1 MLFCSITI
9 DNVSKM
15 SALSEASS
23 TSCNEDN
30 EDVDLNQDAI
40 EEHDNSIQHRK
51 EDNEDVDV
59 DQEDTEDSEDVIP
72 AKMRLGVAV
81 KSLRRMSNE
90 IKKEFCAEKKRD
102 FQNIPRQDTTIDF
115 RKGIDLVKIN
125 NIFHTGGYFFF
136 TLYQPCP
143 QCSL

>member
-1 MLFCSITI
+1 MVLCSITI

-40 EEHDNSIQHRK
+40 EEHDNGRK
-51 EDNEDVDV
+51 EDNEEVDV

-72 AKMRLGVAV
+72 VKMRLGVAV
-81 KSLRRMSNE
+81 ESFRRMSNE

-125 NIFHTGGYFFF
+125 NVFHTGKYFFF

>member
-1 MLFCSITI
+1 MLFCGITI

-15 SALSEASS
+15 SALNEASS

-51 EDNEDVDV
+51 ADDEEVDV

-72 AKMRLGVAV
+72 VKMRLGVAV
-81 KSLRRMSNE
+81 KSIRRKSNE

-102 FQNIPRQDTTIDF
+102 FQNIPREDTTIDF

-125 NIFHTGGYFFF
+125 NVFHTVGYFVF
-136 TLYQPCP
+136 TLSQPCP